1 MIDTAPRYAELH
13 CTSNFS
19 FLQGA
24 SHPEELV
31 ARAAELGYEA
41 LAITDRATL
50 TGIVRAHGAAK
61 QAGIKLLVGAHLEPI
76 DASPIVVWAADAAG
90 YANLCRLLTHG
101 YARAAEAKRDH
112 QPPRPATGLAADA
125 ADDDAP
131 SGRAGSCLLT
141 CDDIA
146 CHAHGLLAGVPLASI
161 GRSGRF
167 DDDRLR
173 DTYEH
178 LAHWRW
184 IFADRL
190 WALAEV
196 ALEGDDAERLAWF
209 GRVAGLAG
217 VPVAAAGDVRYHER
231 SRLPLFDVLAA
242 VRHGG
247 TVEAIRGRLLA
258 NGERHLHERW
268 RLAERFAA
276 LPGAVERAAEIAG
289 RCTFS
294 LDELHYD
301 YPAATVP
308 PGRTASEQ
316 LAHMAWKGARKRYPD
331 GIPEKVRELV
341 SHELALVA
349 ELGYEAYFLT
359 VFDIV
364 RFARRRGILCQG
376 RGSAANSAVC
386 YCLGITSVDP
396 ARMNVLFERFVS
408 RERCE
413 APDIDVDFEHHRREE
428 VIQYIYETYGR
439 DRAAMTAEVISYR
452 LRSAVRDVGKALGLS
467 LDRIDKIAT
476 VLDVGDSIAEL
487 PTRLAEAGL
496 DPAGDTG
503 TRLVS
508 LVGQLVGFP
517 RHLGQHVGGMVMTQ
531 GRLTDLVPVQPAT
544 MPGRTIVQWD
554 KNDLDELG
562 ILKVDCLA
570 LGMLTAIHRAFDLVE
585 QAGGPKLTL
594 ATVPAEDPT
603 VYEMI
608 SRADTAGVFQI
619 ESRAQMSMLPR
630 LKPRCFYDLVIE
642 VAIVRPG
649 PIQGDMV
656 HPYLRRRAGEE
667 PVTYPNDA
675 IREVLEKTLGVPL
688 FQEQAMRLAVVAAGF
703 TPGEADQLRRAMGAW
718 RRPGVIDAFHKKLVE
733 GMLARGLE
741 REFAEQVFNQI
752 RGFGEYG
759 FPESHAASFALLVY
773 VSAWLKCHHPAAFT
787 AALLGS
793 QPMGFY
799 APAQLVRDARAHG
812 VKVLPADV
820 NTSTWHAT
828 LEGRSQGQAQ
838 AQRERKAGGK
848 SREPRTESRGDSE
861 AERPG
866 DDSDDECP
874 GPGGRQPALRL
885 GLEQVYG
892 LGEAEAERIVAAREA
907 GPFRLPRDLAR
918 RAGLDREALLHLAR
932 AGALASLGLSRRRAV
947 WEAMRSMD
955 KPASQPLLEGLD
967 DDDDAESEEDSAG
980 LEPMTRQEEVI
991 ADYRTGGLSLTD
1003 HPLAFERER
1012 LAARGIVAIAAA
1024 NAAPEGRCVCVA
1036 GIALCR
1042 QRPATAKGMIFLTI
1056 EDETAAANIVVRP
1069 DVWAAADHAARRAAV
1084 LLVEGRIQRRGE
1096 VVHVVATRLA
1106 SALESPPRSTPGSGS
1121 TAGSRAAAAGDEP
1134 ALPAAAAAG
1143 GGGSV
1148 TAPPALA
1155 ALPRMSRDFC

>member
-1 MIDTAPRYAELH
+1 MTDHAPRYAELH

-31 ARAAELGYEA
+31 ARAAALGYEA

-50 TGIVRAHGAAK
+50 TGVVRAHAAAK
-61 QAGIKLLVGAHLEPI
+61 QAGIKLLIGAHLEPV
-76 DASPIVVWAADAAG
+76 DASPIILWTSDAAG

-101 YARAAEAKRDH
+101 YAQAAEVNGDGRSVL
-112 QPPRPATGLAADA
+112 PAGDVDSPVARA
-125 ADDDAP
+125 
-131 SGRAGSCLLT
+131 AGSCRLT
-141 CDDIA
+141 CDDVA
-146 CHAHGLLAGVPLASI
+146 RHAHGLLAGVPLAAF
-161 GRSGRF
+161 GCGDHGGRF

-184 IFADRL
+184 IFDDRL

-209 GRVAGLAG
+209 GRVARLAG
-217 VPVAAAGDVRYHER
+217 VPIAAAGDVRYHER

-247 TVEAIRGRLLA
+247 TVDGIRGRLLS

-268 RLAERFAA
+268 RIAERFAA
-276 LPGAVERAAEIAG
+276 LPGAMERSAEVAA

-294 LDELHYD
+294 LDELTYE
-301 YPAATVP
+301 YPLATVP
-308 PGRTASEQ
+308 PDRSPSEQ
-316 LAHMAWKGARKRYPD
+316 LAHLAWKGADKRYPK
-331 GIPEKVRELV
+331 GIPEKVRELI

-408 RERCE
+408 RERRE
-413 APDIDVDFEHHRREE
+413 APDIDIDFEHHRREE
-428 VIQYIYETYGR
+428 VLQYVYETYGR

-467 LDRIDKIAT
+467 LDRVDKLAT
-476 VLDVGDSIAEL
+476 VLDAGDSVAEL

-496 DPAGDTG
+496 DPVGDTG

-517 RHLGQHVGGMVMTQ
+517 RHLGQHVGGMVMTR

-570 LGMLTAIHRAFDLVE
+570 LGMLTAIHRAFDLVK
-585 QAGGPKLTL
+585 QAGGPQLTL
-594 ATVPAEDPT
+594 ATVPAEDPA

-608 SRADTAGVFQI
+608 SRADTVGVFQI

-675 IREVLEKTLGVPL
+675 IRDVLEKTLGVPL

-718 RRPGVIDAFHKKLVE
+718 RRPGVIDEFHKKLVE

-741 REFAEQVFNQI
+741 RKFAEQVFNQI

-812 VKVLPADV
+812 VSVLPADV
-820 NTSTWHAT
+820 NASEWHAT
-828 LEGRSQGQAQ
+828 LEGRKPPDG
-838 AQRERKAGGK
+838 
-848 SREPRTESRGDSE
+848 
-861 AERPG
+861 
-866 DDSDDECP
+866 
-874 GPGGRQPALRL
+874 PALRL

-892 LGEAEAERIVAAREA
+892 LGEAAAERIVAARRD
-907 GPFRLPRDLAR
+907 GPFRLPRDLSR
-918 RAGLDREALLHLAR
+918 RAELDRESLLHLAR

-947 WEAMRSMD
+947 WEAMQGMD
-955 KPASQPLLEGLD
+955 KPASRPLLHGLAD
-967 DDDDAESEEDSAG
+967 DEAEAEEDAAS
-980 LEPMTRQEEVI
+980 LEPMTPQEEVI
-991 ADYRTGGLSLTD
+991 ADYRTGGLSLD
-1003 HPLAFERER
+1003 GHPLAFERER
-1012 LAARGIVAIAAA
+1012 FAADGVVEIAAA
-1024 NAAPEGRCVCVA
+1024 NAAPEGRRVCVA

-1069 DVWAAADHAARRAAV
+1069 DVWSAADHAARRAAV
-1084 LLVEGRIQRRGE
+1084 LLVEGRIQRRGA
-1096 VVHVVATRLA
+1096 VVHLVATRLA
-1106 SALESPPRSTPGSGS
+1106 SALRAGPASTTAPATSG
-1121 TAGSRAAAAGDEP
+1121 GSRTVASVAEPALSAAGDLAPSTP
-1134 ALPAAAAAG
+1134 AL
-1143 GGGSV
+1143 
-1148 TAPPALA
+1148 T
-1155 ALPRMSRDFC
+1155 ALPRMARDFC